1 MSKIDLKQKK
11 SMLWIR
17 VLSVA
22 IPLAVAVL
30 LGLPQKLDLGD
41 WVYNLPHIIGLI
53 NTLTSLCLIFALIA
67 IKVKKN
73 VDWHRK
79 FNTAA
84 LVLGVLFLLCYVTF
98 HASAP
103 STPFG
108 GEGTVKSV
116 YYFFLI
122 SHIVLSIGVVPLVLL
137 AFFYAWSGMIDKHKK
152 IVKFTYP
159 IWLYVS
165 VTGVIVYLMISPYYQ
180 F

>member
-17 VLSVA
+17 ILSVA
-22 IPLAVAVL
+22 IPLAVAIL

-41 WVYNLPHIIGLI
+41 WVYNLPHVIGVI
-53 NTLTSLCLIFALIA
+53 NTLTSLCLIFALMA

-73 VDWHRK
+73 VALHRK

-84 LVLGVLFLLCYVTF
+84 LVLGTLFLLCYVTY

-103 STPFG
+103 STAFE
-108 GEGTVKSV
+108 GEGAIKSV

-152 IVKFTYP
+152 IVKYTYP